1 MVETSQYASTTKYIV
16 KAHFEVQGV
25 VEKPDVVGAV
35 FGQTEGL
42 FGPDLDLRELQK
54 SGRIGRIEI
63 NLDSKKDKTTGS
75 IIIPS
80 SLDKVS
86 TAIIAAAIES
96 VDRIGPCEAKIS
108 LEKVE
113 DVREE
118 KRHNIMDKAK
128 DILRKWVVEGSPS
141 TEEVV
146 KEVAQ
151 SLRGVDV
158 ISYGPEQLP
167 AGPEVESGSLIIVE
181 GRADVILLMKC
192 GIKNVIALNG
202 TKVPETIIKLTK
214 DKEVTAFLDGDR
226 AGDLI
231 LKELQ
236 QVADLDY
243 VARAPF
249 GKEVEESTPKEIM
262 RAIRER
268 VPINEAKPIAGTGY
282 DRPGYDRPPERPER
296 YERQDRG
303 YGRGR
308 YDRGGERGFDRG
320 YGRDRGYDR
329 PRDDRPGYE
338 RQPIPSTPEAPP
350 PTPQL
355 TKPNLPPPVFDV
367 AKDLRGSLEAIIVDE
382 AGKELSK
389 MPVSELAEKIPSI
402 DNANV
407 VLFDGVVT
415 QRLLHIAVTKNIK
428 YVIGDRVSDGAKRP
442 PNVSVMTL
450 TDLSSF
456 GPA

>member
-1 MVETSQYASTTKYIV
+1 MVEQSQYATTTKYIV
-16 KAHFEVQGV
+16 KAHFDVEGV

-63 NLDSKKDKTTGS
+63 NLDSKKDKTSGS
-75 IIIPS
+75 IVIPS

-96 VDRIGPCEAKIS
+96 VDRIGPCEARIS

-118 KRHNIMDKAK
+118 KRKAILTKAK
-128 DILRKWVVEGSPS
+128 DILRKWVVESSPS

-146 KEVAQ
+146 KEVAS

-158 ISYGPEQLP
+158 VSYGPEGLP
-167 AGPEVESGSLIIVE
+167 AGPEVESGAIVVVE

-192 GIKNVIALNG
+192 GIKNVVALNG
-202 TKVPETIIKLTK
+202 TKVPDTVIKLTK
-214 DKEVTAFLDGDR
+214 DREVTAFLDGDR

-231 LKELQ
+231 LKELM
-236 QVADLDY
+236 QVAEIDY

-249 GKEVEESTPKEIM
+249 GKEVEELTPKEVM
-262 RAIRER
+262 RALRER
-268 VPINEAKPIAGTGY
+268 VPVNMAKPIE
-282 DRPGYDRPPERPER
+282 RPQFARPERPER
-296 YERQDRG
+296 PYTERSYTERA
-303 YGRGR
+303 YG
-308 YDRGGERGFDRG
+308 
-320 YGRDRGYDR
+320 
-329 PRDDRPGYE
+329 PPV
-338 RQPIPSTPEAPP
+338 EAPVRAPAP
-350 PTPQL
+350 PVE
-355 TKPNLPPPVFDV
+355 KPNLPPAVFDV
-367 AKDLRGSLEAIIVDE
+367 AKDLRGTLEAVVFDE

-389 MPVSELAEKIPSI
+389 IPVSELAEKIPSLE
-402 DNANV
+402 NAHL

-415 QRLLHIAVTKNIK
+415 QRLLDLAAGKSIR

-442 PNVSVMTL
+442 ANVNVMTL
-450 TDLSSF
+450 SDLSSF
-456 GPA
+456 GPS

>member
-1 MVETSQYASTTKYIV
+1 MSKEGK
-16 KAHFEVQGV
+16 KEFEVQGV

-42 FGPDLDLRELQK
+42 FGPDLDLRDLQK

-63 NLDSKKDKTTGS
+63 NLDSAKDKTSGA

-96 VDRIGPCEAKIS
+96 VDRIGPCEARIF

-118 KRHNIMDKAK
+118 KRKAIMTKAK
-128 DILRKWVVEGSPS
+128 DILRKWVVESSPS

-146 KEVAQ
+146 KEVAG

-167 AGPEVESGSLIIVE
+167 AGPEVESGSLILVE

-202 TKVPETIIKLTK
+202 TKVPETIIKLTR

-231 LKELQ
+231 LKELT
-236 QVADLDY
+236 QVADIDY
-243 VARAPF
+243 VARATF
-249 GKEVEESTPKEIM
+249 GKEVEELTPKEVM
-262 RAIRER
+262 RALRER
-268 VPINEAKPIAGTGY
+268 VPVNLAKPIAGTGY
-282 DRPGYDRPPERPER
+282 DRPERGYDRPPDRPER

-308 YDRGGERGFDRG
+308 YDRGGERGF
-320 YGRDRGYDR
+320 GRDRDR
-329 PRDDRPGYE
+329 
-338 RQPIPSTPEAPP
+338 
-350 PTPQL
+350 
-355 TKPNLPPPVFDV
+355 
-367 AKDLRGSLEAIIVDE
+367 
-382 AGKELSK
+382 
-389 MPVSELAEKIPSI
+389 
-402 DNANV
+402 
-407 VLFDGVVT
+407 
-415 QRLLHIAVTKNIK
+415 
-428 YVIGDRVSDGAKRP
+428 
-442 PNVSVMTL
+442 
-450 TDLSSF
+450 
-456 GPA
+456 

>member
-1 MVETSQYASTTKYIV
+1 MVEQSQYASTTKYIV
-16 KAHFEVQGV
+16 KAHFDVEGV

-75 IIIPS
+75 IVIPS

-118 KRHNIMDKAK
+118 KRKTILNKAK
-128 DILRKWVVEGSPS
+128 DILRKWVVESSPS

-146 KEVAQ
+146 KEVAS

-158 ISYGPEQLP
+158 VSYGPEALP
-167 AGPEVESGSLIIVE
+167 AGPEVERGDIIVVE
-181 GRADVILLMKC
+181 GRADVILLMKV

-202 TKVPETIIKLTK
+202 TKVPDTVIKLTK
-214 DKEVTAFLDGDR
+214 DREVTAFLDGDR

-231 LKELQ
+231 LKELI
-236 QVADLDY
+236 QVAEIDY
-243 VARAPF
+243 VSRAPF
-249 GKEVEESTPKEIM
+249 GKEVEELTPKEVM
-262 RAIRER
+262 RALRER
-268 VPINEAKPIAGTGY
+268 IPVNLAKPLE
-282 DRPGYDRPPERPER
+282 RPQFARPERP
-296 YERQDRG
+296 
-303 YGRGR
+303 
-308 YDRGGERGFDRG
+308 
-320 YGRDRGYDR
+320 DR
-329 PRDDRPGYE
+329 PYTE
-338 RQPIPSTPEAPP
+338 RSYTERAYGPPIEAPIRP
-350 PTPQL
+350 PVQL
-355 TKPNLPPPVFDV
+355 EKPNLPSSIFDA
-367 AKDLRGSLEAIIVDE
+367 AKDLRGTLEAVVFDE
-382 AGKELSK
+382 SGKELSK
-389 MPVSELAEKIPSI
+389 MPVSELAEKIPSLES
-402 DNANV
+402 AHL

-415 QRLLHIAVTKNIK
+415 QRLLDLAAGKNVR

-442 PNVSVMTL
+442 TNVNVMTL
-450 TDLSSF
+450 NDLSSF
-456 GPA
+456 ASS